1 MRKLTMVVLSL
12 AATNAWAWGGCTF
25 EQEVDQVLD
34 VSSSSS
40 LTVKALAGDLE
51 ITGRDDVDS
60 ARISG
65 RMYASEEQW
74 LAEMSVEQVAGDAA
88 AITVQIPDVTG
99 KAFRGNDYAYVDL
112 VVEVP
117 ADLPVQVFDSSGDMQ
132 LDNLMDANVKDS
144 SGDIKL
150 LNMRGDLQLK
160 DSSGDIE
167 IERLDGDLEIISDSS
182 GDVEASGITGSVVVR
197 ADSSGDLDFAD
208 VDGDVLVERD
218 SSGDITVNEVGGSFS
233 VERDGSGEIRA
244 IAVQGQVAVPD

>member
-1 MRKLTMVVLSL
+1 MRKLIMVVLSL

-25 EQEVDQVLD
+25 EQELDQVLD

-40 LTVKALAGDLE
+40 LTVKALAGGLE

-65 RMYASEEQW
+65 SMCASKEQW
-74 LAEMSVEQVAGDAA
+74 LAEMSVELVAGDAA
-88 AITVQIPDVTG
+88 AITVQIPDVAG
-99 KAFRGNDYAYVDL
+99 KAFWGNDYAYVDL
-112 VVEVP
+112 VLEVP
-117 ADLPVQVFDSSGDMQ
+117 SDLPVQVFDSSGDMQ
-132 LDNLMDANVKDS
+132 LDNLMDANVRDS
-144 SGDIKL
+144 SGHIKL

-233 VERDGSGEIRA
+233 VKRDGSGEIRA
-244 IAVQGQVAVPD
+244 IAVKGQVAVPD